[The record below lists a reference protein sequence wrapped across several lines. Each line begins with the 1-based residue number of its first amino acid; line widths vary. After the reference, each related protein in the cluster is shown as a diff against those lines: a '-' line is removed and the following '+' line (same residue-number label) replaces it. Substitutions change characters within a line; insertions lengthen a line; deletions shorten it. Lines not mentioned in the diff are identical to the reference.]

1 MPELA
6 KKLVQASAGGLKP
19 EAKKRGRKPK
29 TTDEEQGGQT
39 KKKAN
44 ATAKAKAK
52 AKAKAT
58 AKATA
63 KAKAKAKAK
72 ATAKA
77 KAKAKAKCVEKKS
90 GTKKPTKVQSKDVPP
105 RRKRRVLPKMSDEE
119 KRALRSRLSS
129 AYHNTRKQCLLDGLD
144 PEEAKSEARKVS

>member
-29 TTDEEQGGQT
+29 KTDEEQGGQT

-44 ATAKAKAK
+44 
-52 AKAKAT
+52 
-58 AKATA
+58 ATA

-105 RRKRRVLPKMSDEE
+105 RRKRRTLPKMSDEE
-119 KRALRSRLSS
+119 KRALRSRQSS

-144 PEEAKSEARKVS
+144 PEEGKSEARKVS